1 MISGSDDGQ
10 RCNGMVLN
18 TEDPAGAAL
27 LAELRADARIEF
39 VDNVHHQS
47 AALAGLKPSPSSEV
61 TGEPTRWVYYPWRR
75 TVVSVLGPRAFRM
88 VRLDRNRN
96 LITTDELDRLGRL
109 RIGVVG
115 LSVGHAIAYTLA
127 AQGLCG
133 ELRLTDFDEVELT
146 NLNRVPAS
154 IFDLGVNKAVVCARR
169 IAELDPYLPVTVMS
183 TGITPQT
190 VGDFLNGLD
199 IVIEECDSLDAKI
212 LVREASRARRLP
224 VLMATSDRGLLD
236 VERFDIEPS
245 RPLMHGLLGGLDA
258 ARLANLSNKD
268 KLPYALRMTD
278 ATRVSPRMAASLV
291 EVGKTLS
298 TWPQLSSEVALN
310 VSVVAEAVRRIGLH
324 ERLPSGRVRIDTAA
338 VLDEISEPAVLPLDA
353 PPTEGPTEQVEPA
366 GTSEMVAAAAV
377 RAPSGGNAQ
386 PWHIEV
392 QGSTIRIRL
401 APEHTTAMDVHYRAS
416 AVAVGAA
423 TFNARVA
430 AAAHGLVG
438 DVDFQPG
445 DEASPLNAAVRL
457 SPRTDPDLIGMY
469 DAMLRRETNR
479 RRGERIPITAQTRAL
494 LDSAANTEGA
504 RLQIL
509 SESGELDHAATVL
522 AAADRIRYLTPW
534 LHAEMFEEIR
544 SPGDP
549 AAESGIDV
557 RSLELERADFVM
569 LDILRRSE
577 VMANLAAW
585 DAGTAL
591 GDDTYDRVTASAAIG
606 VISVSGQSLI
616 DYARGGSAAESVWIT
631 AQQHGLAVQ
640 PVSPVFL
647 YAHGD
652 EDLHELSPAFAGEL
666 RDLQYTFR
674 KLANT
679 EAYESQVLVFRF
691 SRAPRPSVAS
701 RRRGLHRDSSP
712 TGRRR
717 YGG

>member
-1 MISGSDDGQ
+1 MISGFDDGQ
-10 RCNGMVLN
+10 RCNGIVLD
-18 TEDPAGAAL
+18 TDDPAGAAL
-27 LAELRADARIEF
+27 LNDLRADARIEF
-39 VDNVHHQS
+39 ADNVRQQS
-47 AALAGLKPSPSSEV
+47 ETLLGLRPSPSPEV
-61 TGEPTRWVYYPWRR
+61 RAEPTRWVYYPWRR
-75 TVVSVLGPRAFRM
+75 TVVSVLGPRAFRL

-96 LITTDELDRLGRL
+96 LITSDELDRLSRL

-133 ELRLTDFDEVELT
+133 ELRLTDFDDVELS

-154 IFDLGVNKAVVCARR
+154 VLDLGVNKAVVCARR
-169 IAELDPYLPVTVMS
+169 IAELDPYLPVTVMT

-190 VGDFLNGLD
+190 VGEFLDGLD
-199 IVIEECDSLDAKI
+199 IVIEECDSLDAKV
-212 LVREASRARRLP
+212 LVREAARARRLP

-245 RPLMHGLLGGLDA
+245 RPIMHGLLGDLDA
-258 ARLANLSNKD
+258 ARLADLSNKD

-324 ERLPSGRVRIDTAA
+324 EKLPSGRVRIDTAA
-338 VLDEISEPAVLPLDA
+338 VLDELAEPPVTPLD
-353 PPTEGPTEQVEPA
+353 PPPIDEPVQQEAPA
-366 GTSEMVAAAAV
+366 GTSDIVAAAAR

-386 PWHIEV
+386 PWHIEAHD
-392 QGSTIRIRL
+392 GAMRIRL
-401 APEHTTAMDVHYRAS
+401 APEHTTAMDVQYRAS
-416 AVAVGAA
+416 AVALGAA

-430 AAAHGLVG
+430 AAAHGFVG
-438 DVDFQPG
+438 DVDFEPG
-445 DEASPLNAAVRL
+445 DEASPLSAIVRL
-457 SPRTDPDLIGMY
+457 TAGADPVLTAMY
-469 DAMLRRETNR
+469 DAMLSRETNR
-479 RRGERIPITAQTRAL
+479 RRGERIPIAAQTREL
-494 LDSAANTEGA
+494 LDVAANAEDA

-509 SESGELDHAATVL
+509 SEPAELDRAAIVL
-522 AAADRIRYLTPW
+522 AAADRIRYLTPR
-534 LHAEMFEEIR
+534 LHAEMFAELR

-549 AAESGIDV
+549 APESGIDV
-557 RSLELERADFVM
+557 RSLELDPADVVM

-585 DAGTAL
+585 HAGSAL
-591 GDDTYDRVTASAAIG
+591 GDDTYERVTASAAIG
-606 VISVSGQSLI
+606 VISVSGQSLT

-640 PVSPVFL
+640 PVSPAFL
-647 YAHGD
+647 YAHDDGD
-652 EDLHELSPAFAGEL
+652 LRELSPAFAGEL
-666 RDLQYTFR
+666 RDLQYNFR

-679 EAYESQVLVFRF
+679 ETTESQVLVLRF

-701 RRRGLHRDSSP
+701 RRRGLYRVSSP
-712 TGRRR
+712 TG
-717 YGG
+717 